1 MKTPINK
8 NSKKNKHKRNSL
20 NKNFIDFWLIKIQIG
35 IKKVVKSKKAKE
47 TPSTAKTIGP
57 QSKVENIFH
66 STKLKN

>member
-35 IKKVVKSKKAKE
+35 IKKVVKSKK
-47 TPSTAKTIGP
+47 TNQINTVSTC
-57 QSKVENIFH
+57 
-66 STKLKN
+66 L